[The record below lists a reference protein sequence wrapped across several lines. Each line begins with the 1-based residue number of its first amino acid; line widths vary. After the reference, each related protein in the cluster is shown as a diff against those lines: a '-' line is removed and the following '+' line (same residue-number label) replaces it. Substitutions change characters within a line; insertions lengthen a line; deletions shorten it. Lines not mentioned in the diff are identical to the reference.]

1 MQKYILVLPAKL
13 KIHLVGLFIVL
24 TSLVNTAAN
33 AAVSPIP
40 LLVEQC
46 LRFDFPTLAIDPSL
60 DSKTNAIT
68 LERQLIGFFNI
79 NDRIKYYRHFP
90 LSYADREQL
99 LQCQLYLA
107 DELAIYLNSV
117 PFQSLQFSFAKNQQP
132 QISALLTR
140 INYLSNNSMSPTHKA
155 QLHTA
160 QAAFKQEISSQ
171 ALSLNITD
179 SSCQISE
186 PGTASAPRDFN
197 GTLASYLIKQDDEQC
212 RKRVWQAYQSRA
224 SGKNKLALTTIE
236 QLRQQQAIQ
245 AGFANYSE
253 YRLQRQML
261 HSPKLVE
268 QFLLSQ
274 TDNIA
279 IAPWNIGSELANA
292 PSTKVSKINSIQW
305 LVLLEKELLAF
316 EIRFDWIN
324 NKIIR
329 VWHRNRL
336 LGDIYLSESNKIAVK
351 PIRQLVV
358 GQQFGQIE
366 LSFPTELAKYQQ
378 QKQAIKAISTA
389 ITKLAKG
396 QQFYLLNTIS
406 QTDDSSNLDALWLQ
420 HWLADRLLPQP
431 MDGSRE
437 AILQLYSKQLYV
449 FRAKIAVNLYKA
461 RQLKNQFD
469 PHQQFYLS
477 FGKFWDKTEDAP
489 YTFSAIV
496 YQGPLYYQKL
506 WQQEIAE
513 YIYQSTKNCQD
524 QAVVFDTLVVNE
536 ASNSIETVLNMLLG
550 SPVTADSLIKRIQH
564 AFDAQNKHPSSC
576 TFLRQ

>member
-13 KIHLVGLFIVL
+13 KKHLVGLFIVL

-60 DSKTNAIT
+60 DSKSNAIT

-90 LSYADREQL
+90 LSYADRELL

-107 DELAIYLNSV
+107 DELALYLDSV
-117 PFQSLQFSFAKNQQP
+117 PFQSIQFSLAKNQQP
-132 QISALLTR
+132 QMSALLTR
-140 INYLSNNSMSPTHKA
+140 INHLSKSSMSPKLKA

-160 QAAFKQEISSQ
+160 QAAFKQEISTQ
-171 ALSLNITD
+171 ALSLNIAD
-179 SSCQISE
+179 SSCQISKPNTE
-186 PGTASAPRDFN
+186 SVVKNFN
-197 GTLASYLIKQDDEQC
+197 GSLASYLINQADEQC

-224 SGKNKLALTTIE
+224 SGKNKLALATIE
-236 QLRQQQAIQ
+236 QLRQQQATQ
-245 AGFANYSE
+245 AGFASYSE
-253 YRLQRQML
+253 YLLQRQML
-261 HSPKLVE
+261 HSSELVE
-268 QFLLSQ
+268 QFLRTQ

-292 PSTKVSKINSIQW
+292 SPTKVSSIDSTSW
-305 LVLLEKELLAF
+305 LVMVENELQALEV
-316 EIRFDWIN
+316 RFDWIN
-324 NKIIR
+324 NKTIR
-329 VWHRNRL
+329 LWHRNRL
-336 LGDIYLSESNKIAVK
+336 LGDIYLSESKKVTVK

-406 QTDDSSNLDALWLQ
+406 ETDDSSNLDALWLEN
-420 HWLADRLLPQP
+420 WLADRMLPLVK
-431 MDGSRE
+431 DGSRE
-437 AILQLYSKQLYV
+437 AVLQLYSEQLNV
-449 FRAKIAVNLYKA
+449 FRAKIALNLYRA
-461 RQLKNQFD
+461 HQQKNSFD

-477 FGKFWDKTEDAP
+477 FGKYWDKTADAP

-506 WQQEIAE
+506 WQQKVAE

-524 QAVVFDTLVVNE
+524 QAAVFDTLVVNE
-536 ASNSIETVLNMLLG
+536 ASNSIETVLTMLLG
-550 SPVTADSLIKRIQH
+550 LPINADSLIKRIQH
-564 AFDAQNKHPSSC
+564 GFDAQNKHTSSC

>member
-24 TSLVNTAAN
+24 TSLVNTAAY

-46 LRFDFPTLAIDPSL
+46 LRFDFPTLAIDPNL

-90 LSYADREQL
+90 LSYADRELL

-107 DELAIYLNSV
+107 DELALYLDSV
-117 PFQSLQFSFAKNQQP
+117 PFQSIQFSLAKNQQP

-140 INYLSNNSMSPTHKA
+140 INHLSNSSMPPKLKA

-171 ALSLNITD
+171 ALSLNISD
-179 SSCQISE
+179 SSCQISK
-186 PGTASAPRDFN
+186 PSTVPVIKNFN
-197 GTLASYLIKQDDEQC
+197 GSLASYLIKQEDEQC
-212 RKRVWQAYQSRA
+212 RKRVWQAYQARA
-224 SGKNKLALTTIE
+224 SGKNMLALATIR
-236 QLRQQQAIQ
+236 QLRQQQAMQ
-245 AGFANYSE
+245 AGFASYSE
-253 YRLQRQML
+253 YLLQRQML
-261 HSPKLVE
+261 HSPELVE
-268 QFLLSQ
+268 QFLMTQ
-274 TDNIA
+274 TNNIA
-279 IAPWNIGSELANA
+279 IAPWNIGNELANA
-292 PSTKVSKINSIQW
+292 PPTKVSSMDSTKW
-305 LVLLEKELLAF
+305 LFAVEKELLAL
-316 EIRFDWIN
+316 EVRFDWIN
-324 NKIIR
+324 NKTVR
-329 VWHRNRL
+329 LWHRNRL
-336 LGDIYLSESNKIAVK
+336 LGDIYLSESQKVAVK

-366 LSFPTELAKYQQ
+366 LSLPAELAKYKQ
-378 QKQAIKAISTA
+378 QKQAVKAISTA
-389 ITKLAKG
+389 IKKLAKG

-406 QTDDSSNLDALWLQ
+406 QTDDTSNLDALWLEN
-420 HWLADRLLPQP
+420 WLTDRLLPQVI
-431 MDGSRE
+431 DGSRE
-437 AILQLYSKQLYV
+437 SVLQRYAEQLNV
-449 FRAKIAVNLYKA
+449 FRAKIAVNLYKTSP
-461 RQLKNQFD
+461 QEKPFD

-477 FGKFWDKTEDAP
+477 FGKYWDQTEDAP

-496 YQGPLYYQKL
+496 FQGPLYYQKL
-506 WQQEIAE
+506 WQQKVAE

-524 QAVVFDTLVVNE
+524 QAAVFDTLVVNE
-536 ASNSIETVLNMLLG
+536 ATNSIETVLIMLLG
-550 SPVTADSLIKRIQH
+550 LPVTADSLIKRIQH
-564 AFDAQNKHPSSC
+564 GFNAQNKHTSSC

>member
-13 KIHLVGLFIVL
+13 KKHLVGLFIVL

-90 LSYADREQL
+90 LTYADRELL

-107 DELAIYLNSV
+107 DELALYLDSV
-117 PFQSLQFSFAKNQQP
+117 PFQSLQFSLAKNQQP
-132 QISALLTR
+132 QMSALLTR
-140 INYLSNNSMSPTHKA
+140 INHLSKSSMSPKLKA

-160 QAAFKQEISSQ
+160 QAAFKQEISTQ
-171 ALSLNITD
+171 ALSLNIAD

-186 PGTASAPRDFN
+186 LGTVSISRDFN
-197 GTLASYLIKQDDEQC
+197 GTLASYLIKQDNEQC

-224 SGKNKLALTTIE
+224 SGKNKLALATIE
-236 QLRQQQAIQ
+236 QLRQQQATQ
-245 AGFANYSE
+245 AGFASYSE
-253 YRLQRQML
+253 YLLQRQML
-261 HSPKLVE
+261 HSSELVE
-268 QFLLSQ
+268 QFLRTQ

-292 PSTKVSKINSIQW
+292 PPTKVSSIDSTSW
-305 LVLLEKELLAF
+305 LVMVEKKLQALEV
-316 EIRFDWIN
+316 RFDWID

-336 LGDIYLSESNKIAVK
+336 LGDIYLSESNKVAVK

-389 ITKLAKG
+389 IKKLAKG

-406 QTDDSSNLDALWLQ
+406 ETDDSSNLDALWLEN
-420 HWLADRLLPQP
+420 WLADRMLPQVK
-431 MDGSRE
+431 DGSRE
-437 AILQLYSKQLYV
+437 AVLQLYSEQLNV
-449 FRAKIAVNLYKA
+449 FRAKIAVNLYRA
-461 RQLKNQFD
+461 HQQKNSFV

-477 FGKFWDKTEDAP
+477 FGKYWDKTEDAP

-506 WQQEIAE
+506 WQQKVAE

-524 QAVVFDTLVVNE
+524 QAAVFDMLVVNE
-536 ASNSIETVLNMLLG
+536 ASNSIETVLKMLLG

>member
-1 MQKYILVLPAKL
+1 MQKYILVLTAKF
-13 KIHLVGLFIVL
+13 KAHLVGLFILL
-24 TSLVNTAAN
+24 TGLVNTAAY

-107 DELAIYLNSV
+107 DELALYLNSV
-117 PFQSLQFSFAKNQQP
+117 PFQSLQFSFAENQQP
-132 QISALLTR
+132 QISALLSR

-160 QAAFKQEISSQ
+160 QAAFKQEVSSQ

-179 SSCQISE
+179 SNCRISE
-186 PGTASAPRDFN
+186 AGTVSVSRGFN
-197 GTLASYLIKQDDEQC
+197 GTLASYLIKQDNEQC

-224 SGKNKLALTTIE
+224 SGKNKLALTTIK

-253 YRLQRQML
+253 YRLQRQVL
-261 HSPKLVE
+261 HSPELVE
-268 QFLLSQ
+268 QFLLTQ

-279 IAPWNIGSELANA
+279 IAPWNIGSELANS
-292 PSTKVSKINSIQW
+292 PSTKVSNIAPKQW
-305 LVLLEKELLAF
+305 LVLVEKELLAF
-316 EIRFDWIN
+316 EVRFDWID

-336 LGDIYLSESNKIAVK
+336 LGDIYLSESNKVAVK

-366 LSFPTELAKYQQ
+366 LSFPTRLANYQQ

-389 ITKLAKG
+389 IKKLAKG

-406 QTDDSSNLDALWLQ
+406 QTDDTSNLDALWLEY
-420 HWLADRLLPQP
+420 WLADRLLPQI
-431 MDGSRE
+431 MEGSRE
-437 AILQLYSKQLYV
+437 ELLQIYSKQLYV
-449 FRAKIAVNLYKA
+449 FRSKIAVNLYKA
-461 RQLKNQFD
+461 PQQKKLFD

-506 WQQEIAE
+506 WQQKVAE
-513 YIYQSTKNCQD
+513 YIYHSTKNCQD
-524 QAVVFDTLVVNE
+524 QAGVFDMLVVNE
-536 ASNSIETVLNMLLG
+536 ASNSIETVLKMLLG

-564 AFDAQNKHPSSC
+564 AFDAQNKHASSC